1 MIIRTYKV
9 DSEEHLRE
17 LDKLV
22 ASLNFVETLEP
33 YRITPSEMALGLGR
47 PLTDDEW
54 NTYFENYPNNGKG
67 KTGAE
72 ILKNYKTK

>member
-9 DSEEHLRE
+9 DSEEHLHE

-22 ASLNFVETLEP
+22 ASLKFVETLEP
-33 YRITPSEMALGLGR
+33 YPITPSEMALGIGR
-47 PLTDDEW
+47 PLTDEEW
-54 NTYFENYPNNGKG
+54 NTYFDTYPNRNKG
-67 KTGAE
+67 KSGSQ